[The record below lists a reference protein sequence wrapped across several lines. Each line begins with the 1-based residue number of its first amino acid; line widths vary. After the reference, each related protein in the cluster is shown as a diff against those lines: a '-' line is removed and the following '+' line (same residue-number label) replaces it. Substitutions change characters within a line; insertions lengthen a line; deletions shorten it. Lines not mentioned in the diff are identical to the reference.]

1 MTTVLIPKLTGGPG
15 QKFVKKDMTNS
26 EVNDTKN
33 QNNGP
38 SSATT
43 STPASSTGDVNNAT
57 SSKSLVANY
66 SDNSSPEDDQISRGA
81 PSPTD
86 SNKGSSS
93 PVGAGGAL
101 EMEVDEDGAPV
112 QSTTPILKRPSPD
125 STSNSELS
133 TTNDS
138 AAKKAKIDVE
148 DNNADP
154 ADDTVD
160 HNAAL
165 VTSSNDA

>member
-1 MTTVLIPKLTGGPG
+1 MLIPKLTGGPG

-43 STPASSTGDVNNAT
+43 STPASSTGDVNNT

-66 SDNSSPEDDQISRGA
+66 SDNSSPEDDHHSPGGSA
-81 PSPTD
+81 GSPSD

-125 STSNSELS
+125 STSNSES
-133 TTNDS
+133 NDS

-148 DNNADP
+148 DNAPAAAD
-154 ADDTVD
+154 AVD
-160 HNAAL
+160 NNAAL